1 MFKNFSS
8 AEFDKTN
15 QQMDSEIHPE
25 SFGKVPKANIA
36 LRKGTEKNNVLRNEI
51 RMKKEIDA
59 TCNSPISCLKL
70 RFLAISLMTYLL
82 FIH

>member
-1 MFKNFSS
+1 MIVNFKPTQIGKMTQTSS
-8 AEFDKTN
+8 DHKKADVKT
-15 QQMDSEIHPE
+15 
-25 SFGKVPKANIA
+25 NIA

-59 TCNSPISCLKL
+59 TCNSPISRLKL
-70 RFLAISLMTYLL
+70 LFLAIPLMIYLL